1 MKKKSIFSLSLL
13 LVTLS
18 IAFSSCYMGFYQPY
32 PRYGYSGG
40 PVRVVGPRYHYGGGV
55 YYGGHGRYGG
65 YRGGG
70 YRGGRR

>member
-1 MKKKSIFSLSLL
+1 MKKKSFFSLSLL

-18 IAFSSCYMGFYQPY
+18 IAFSSCYMGYYQPF
-32 PRYGYSGG
+32 PRCGG
-40 PVRVVGPRYHYGGGV
+40 VRVVGHHHGGGGGHYGGGH
-55 YYGGHGRYGG
+55 YGGGG